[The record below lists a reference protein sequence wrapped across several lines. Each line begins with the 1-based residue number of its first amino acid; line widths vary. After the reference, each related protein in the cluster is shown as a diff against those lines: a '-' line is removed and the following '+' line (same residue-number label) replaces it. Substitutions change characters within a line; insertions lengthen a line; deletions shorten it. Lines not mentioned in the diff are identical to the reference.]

1 MISWGDKRIGCR
13 VLLLV
18 LFLCWQQGECLA
30 QFFSPR
36 VRVSSSTVDE
46 QSSRYFDKI
55 EQRLTDLVFA
65 FAPEVSCA
73 APKLPIDCELSLL
86 ISAVSGDRYTG
97 DLRVR
102 ILRPVYGQQARSI
115 VMQVGERGLTFDF
128 SPYEPSLGQRV
139 GVPEDA
145 FFRRIYYYLLVG
157 SWLYYDSFGDEGGT
171 PFVSYLS
178 AHTSDFYDFGTSN
191 EIADRGIVP
200 EVLLPRLR
208 EKSVALFREGYYIY
222 HRLGLDRQ
230 YKSSEAFS
238 DALSSTLDLF
248 EEIKSEEPAHPLLTL
263 FADTKLSEI
272 HSLLDSKPSPQNRAL
287 TLRLSELFP
296 SHQLT
301 NR

>member
-128 SPYEPSLGQRV
+128 SPYEPSLGR
-139 GVPEDA
+139 
-145 FFRRIYYYLLVG
+145 G
-157 SWLYYDSFGDEGGT
+157 SASLKMLFSDGSTIIF
-171 PFVSYLS
+171 LS
-178 AHTSDFYDFGTSN
+178 
-191 EIADRGIVP
+191 DRGCTMIVL
-200 EVLLPRLR
+200 EMKVAHLLFLTCQRILR
-208 EKSVALFREGYYIY
+208 TSMTSGPPTRS
-222 HRLGLDRQ
+222 Q
-230 YKSSEAFS
+230 TEA
-238 DALSSTLDLF
+238 
-248 EEIKSEEPAHPLLTL
+248 
-263 FADTKLSEI
+263 
-272 HSLLDSKPSPQNRAL
+272 
-287 TLRLSELFP
+287 
-296 SHQLT
+296 
-301 NR
+301 